1 MVPKVRIEG
10 NYHMQGRILVIPL
23 NGHGKCF
30 FEPSKSHD
38 LILFLTEMFFKWK
51 EKCGGGTLSWL
62 ILTNNFNAIITTLI
76 HNNTANEFLISLNS
90 AQIDH
95 LHWKNFGQYSIC
107 WYYPCIAFLSV
118 KSFIFHT
125 LIHISQYL
133 NREHG
138 HYVEDKN
145 ASLWKKWSHFLQHH
159 GHQCRLYNKRI
170 EVETWQS
177 IWRCQSSR
185 YGYSCRLI
193 LDLIRSVQHIIYYIL
208 VSISFQ

>member
-1 MVPKVRIEG
+1 MNFSFHWIQHRLTIYIERTLRKIS
-10 NYHMQGRILVIPL
+10 YIHI
-23 NGHGKCF
+23 HG
-30 FEPSKSHD
+30 
-38 LILFLTEMFFKWK
+38 
-51 EKCGGGTLSWL
+51 
-62 ILTNNFNAIITTLI
+62 
-76 HNNTANEFLISLNS
+76 
-90 AQIDH
+90 
-95 LHWKNFGQYSIC
+95 
-107 WYYPCIAFLSV
+107 YYPCIAFLSV
-118 KSFIFHT
+118 KSFIFRT
-125 LIHISQYL
+125 LIFIPQYL

-193 LDLIRSVQHIIYYIL
+193 LDIIRSVQHIVYYIF
-208 VSISFQ
+208 VCISFQ